1 MAKKTLEKYTAWLK
15 CEGIRFDNSK
25 TGNSILIADFRDNQ
39 NRLYR
44 HYISNNSKSQ
54 VWIKQLFAGLK
65 PVTFEELEISFFA
78 PYVGNVEA
86 MEYFNFVRDRVYQVV
101 FVKNSEWS
109 DNRVLIVSEVYAR
122 HVTGYNYNKAI
133 ENFEKGV
140 QIRRF
145 I

>member
-1 MAKKTLEKYTAWLK
+1 MAKRKTLEKYTTWLK

-78 PYVGNVEA
+78 PYVGNVNALDYLE
-86 MEYFNFVRDRVYQVV
+86 FVRDRTYKTI
-101 FVKNSEWS
+101 FVKNSDWT
-109 DNRVLIVSEVYAR
+109 DNRILIVSEIYAQ
-122 HVTGYNYNKAI
+122 HMVGYNYEKAT

-140 QIRRF
+140 KIR
-145 I
+145 IA